1 MTDEHTH
8 DFRHTHEHRRD
19 SHGDT
24 PPTRSSGVATV
35 AASRRVATDGGQPRR
50 RSETG
55 VALELTDVTKTYGE
69 AATAVENLS
78 VSLREGELLVLVGP
92 SGCGKS
98 TTLRMIAGLEEP
110 TSGDIRIDGQSVLG
124 LEPEARNTAMVF
136 QNYALYPHMTARQN
150 IGFGLRMT
158 TSLSDEEVAAEVESA
173 AETLD
178 VTELLDATPDSMSG
192 GQQQRVAL
200 GRAIVRDPSVFL
212 LDEPLSNLD
221 ATLRARMRTEIQ
233 QLQRELGVTT
243 VYVTHDQTEA
253 MTMGDRVAVLSDG
266 EIQQVAPPM
275 NCYHE
280 PANLF
285 VAQFVG
291 EPSMNTLAMRNGRD
305 GFTGPVDYPVV
316 DPLADAAHGV
326 DRVTIGVRPEDISV
340 EPEADDAETTLPA
353 RVDVAEPVGGGSCV
367 DATLGGGPSVTA
379 AVEGSAGVRER
390 DQVGLRLPPDRLHL
404 FDTDSGEA
412 IHHPDRESATAAFG
426 PV

>member
-1 MTDEHTH
+1 MTDDYRRGAERT
-8 DFRHTHEHRRD
+8 RHRESPRNAEQTDDR
-19 SHGDT
+19 
-24 PPTRSSGVATV
+24 AT
-35 AASRRVATDGGQPRR
+35 TDGGQARR

-55 VALELTDVTKTYGE
+55 VPLELTDVTKTYGDS
-69 AATAVENLS
+69 ATAVEDLS
-78 VSLREGELLVLVGP
+78 LSLRDGELLVLVGP

-110 TSGDIRIDGQSVLG
+110 TSGDVRIDGQSVLG

-158 TSLSDEEVAAEVESA
+158 TNLSDEEIAAEVESVA
-173 AETLD
+173 DTLD
-178 VTELLDATPDSMSG
+178 VTELLDDTPDSMSG

-233 QLQRELGVTT
+233 QLQRDLGVTT

-253 MTMGDRVAVLSDG
+253 MTMGDRVAVLLDG

-275 NCYHE
+275 DCYHE
-280 PANLF
+280 PTNLF

-291 EPSMNTLAMRNGRD
+291 EPSMNTLSMRAERD
-305 GFTGPVDYPVV
+305 GFAGPVDYPAVE
-316 DPLADAAHGV
+316 PLVDAADGF
-326 DRVTIGVRPEDISV
+326 DRVTVGARPEDV
-340 EPEADDAETTLPA
+340 VVTETGDTRTTLPA
-353 RVDVAEPVGGGSCV
+353 TVDVTEPVGERSFV
-367 DATLGGGPSVTA
+367 HATLDGGPSVTA
-379 AVEGSAGVRER
+379 AVDGGADVRER
-390 DQVGLRLPPDRLHL
+390 DRIGLRLPPDRLHL

-412 IHHPDRESATAAFG
+412 IHHPDRESAVEFDLA
-426 PV
+426 

>member
-1 MTDEHTH
+1 
-8 DFRHTHEHRRD
+8 
-19 SHGDT
+19 
-24 PPTRSSGVATV
+24 
-35 AASRRVATDGGQPRR
+35 
-50 RSETG
+50 
-55 VALELTDVTKTYGE
+55 
-69 AATAVENLS
+69 
-78 VSLREGELLVLVGP
+78 
-92 SGCGKS
+92 
-98 TTLRMIAGLEEP
+98 MIAGLEEP
-110 TSGDIRIDGQSVLG
+110 TNGDIRIDDRSVLG

-136 QNYALYPHMTARQN
+136 QNYALYPHMTAREN

-158 TSLSDEEVAAEVESA
+158 TSLSDDEIAAEVESA

-275 NCYHE
+275 DCYHE

-291 EPSMNTLAMRNGRD
+291 EPSMNTLSMRVDRD
-305 GFTGPVDYPVV
+305 RLTGAVDYPLA
-316 DPLADAAHGV
+316 DSLADATHGV
-326 DRVTIGVRPEDISV
+326 DRVTIGVRPEDIGV
-340 EPEADDAETTLPA
+340 GATADDAATLPA
-353 RVDVAEPVGGGSCV
+353 RVDVTEPVGERSFV
-367 DATLGGGPSVTA
+367 HATLEGGPSVTA
-379 AVEGSAGVRER
+379 AVEGGAGVRER

-412 IHHPDRESATAAFG
+412 LHHPDRESTTAAFD